1 MRIPP
6 HYPFSLF
13 NLAKSSGW
21 KYDDPPMETKLTVI
35 RETAMEQAPI
45 EKLRECLTNGDIV
58 WLDVLGKDQIEF
70 STLAE
75 PFGFHPLSLEDAME
89 AVLRPKV
96 ETFLNYVFVA
106 VRAINHEAGARPH
119 DTIGLKLFLGER
131 FLVSVHRRPLASI
144 STVHEKLP
152 HLLRRSNHPS
162 IVLAG
167 LCSDVIDYFDPV
179 VRELEDRIEDLEE
192 ASFQNP
198 SVSAGEKLLAA
209 QREVLLLRRAAVPV
223 RDLLHTILERAD
235 PLITAEARVHLRDA
249 LDEIT
254 RITDWLNVLREL
266 STGALTMYQAALD
279 NQTNAIMKFLSIAA
293 TLALPMN
300 VIVGFYGMNVALPAQ
315 QKAWAVFMV
324 VGVMLSVLV
333 ILLTVFKRKRWI

>member
-1 MRIPP
+1 M
-6 HYPFSLF
+6 
-13 NLAKSSGW
+13 
-21 KYDDPPMETKLTVI
+21 TVI
-35 RETAMEQAPI
+35 RESTAESAPI
-45 EKLRECLTNGDIV
+45 EKLRELITNGDTV
-58 WLDVLGKDQIEF
+58 WLDVFGKDQAEF
-70 STLAE
+70 ASLVE

-131 FLVSVHRRPLASI
+131 FIVSVHRRPISSI
-144 STVHEKLP
+144 ATVHDRLP
-152 HLLRRSNHPS
+152 NLLRRSSHPS
-162 IVLAG
+162 IILAE
-167 LCSDVIDYFDPV
+167 LCADVIDYFDPV
-179 VRELEDRIEDLEE
+179 VRTLEDRIEELEE

-198 SVSAGEKLLAA
+198 TVGAGEKLLAA

-235 PLITAEARVHLRDA
+235 PLVTVESRVHLRDA

-293 TLALPMN
+293 TLALPLN
-300 VIVGFYGMNVALPAQ
+300 VVVGFYGMNIALPA
-315 QKAWAVFMV
+315 ANRPWAVGMV
-324 VGVMLSVLV
+324 VCIMAGV
-333 ILLTVFKRKRWI
+333 LLTLLAVFKRKRWI